1 MTVVN
6 REKCSECGCRDMDED
21 EARGELVC
29 NECGLV
35 QEDKAID
42 INHPQGRVGEG
53 AHNTALRNDVGGNRL
68 GSVSDR

>member
-42 INHPQGRVGEG
+42 IN
-53 AHNTALRNDVGGNRL
+53 
-68 GSVSDR
+68 